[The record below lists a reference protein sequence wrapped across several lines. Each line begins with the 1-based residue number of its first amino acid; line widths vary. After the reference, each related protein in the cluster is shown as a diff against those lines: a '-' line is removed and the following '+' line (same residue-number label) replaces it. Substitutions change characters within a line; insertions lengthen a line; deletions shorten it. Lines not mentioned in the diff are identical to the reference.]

1 MAWFAKQDD
10 PSPEE
15 IQAECERIR
24 AENQQ
29 SGKRSYGGRHNKD
42 QQVEIREYHVGRLDG
57 KTSRLPP
64 ERE

>member
-15 IQAECERIR
+15 IRRLCEEIR
-24 AENQQ
+24 EANKT
-29 SGKRSYGGRHNKD
+29 GKRSYGGRHNKD
-42 QQVEIREYHVGRLDG
+42 QHVEIKEYHIGRLDG